1 MILKKLAI
9 FLATGLYVGYS
20 PFAPGTFGTLL
31 GVIICYLLSSLKPS
45 TYGIVLFFSFI
56 IAVWV
61 SSIATGFFSKKDPGQ
76 IVCDE
81 VVGYMVAF
89 FLIPFT
95 LLNAIIVFLLFRFF
109 DIVKPFPIRTID
121 ERMDNSAGIVLDDV
135 LAGIYSNIVFHFISK
150 FVAL

>member
-1 MILKKLAI
+1 M
-9 FLATGLYVGYS
+9 
-20 PFAPGTFGTLL
+20 
-31 GVIICYLLSSLKPS
+31 IICYLLSSLKPS

-95 LLNAIIVFLLFRFF
+95 LFNAIIVFLLFRFF
-109 DIVKPFPIRTID
+109 DIVKPFPIRTI
-121 ERMDNSAGIVLDDV
+121 EITAQG
-135 LAGIYSNIVFHFISK
+135 
-150 FVAL
+150 